1 MCECVKFPF
10 GKAWSA
16 RHQVR
21 FFQQFAGTIIQAHLW
36 PCSSTHLHPV
46 LQLPLDSH
54 PGGILNINSIVFQ
67 DTETKS
73 SVSRESYH
81 RQLRIY
87 QGPTDPW
94 ISSTGLPSTL
104 RSIPLYNASAK
115 SIQIFFNLAICS
127 KFQKPTSFKNMQY
140 QANIYI

>member
-46 LQLPLDSH
+46 LLPLDSH
-54 PGGILNINSIVFQ
+54 PGGILNINSILFQ
-67 DTETKS
+67 DTESKS
-73 SVSRESYH
+73 SVRE
-81 RQLRIY
+81 RIY
-87 QGPTDPW
+87 QDPTDPW
-94 ISSTGLPSTL
+94 ISATGLPSTL

-140 QANIYI
+140 QANIYIYIN

>member
-46 LQLPLDSH
+46 LLPLDSH
-54 PGGILNINSIVFQ
+54 PGGILNINSILFQ
-67 DTETKS
+67 DTESKS
-73 SVSRESYH
+73 SVRENPTVPSPTENLSGSD
-81 RQLRIY
+81 RSLDFCDWPSIY
-87 QGPTDPW
+87 PEKHPTLQCIRKVHSD
-94 ISSTGLPSTL
+94 
-104 RSIPLYNASAK
+104 
-115 SIQIFFNLAICS
+115 FFQPGDL
-127 KFQKPTSFKNMQY
+127 
-140 QANIYI
+140 